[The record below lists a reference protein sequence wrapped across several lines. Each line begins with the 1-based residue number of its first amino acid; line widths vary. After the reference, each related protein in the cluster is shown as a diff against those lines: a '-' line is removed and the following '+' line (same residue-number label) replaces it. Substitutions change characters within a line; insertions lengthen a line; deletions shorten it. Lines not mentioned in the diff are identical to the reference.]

1 MNDYFNPAAD
11 VPTNY
16 TLARAGE
23 IKQQFL
29 AIGAAFDKLPAVRVL
44 QENRIGFVIATGTNN
59 LAAAL
64 PVDPEDY
71 QNGLSLAVRVANT
84 NTGPA
89 TFNLNGLGAVAIKNR
104 SGADIGAGAMVAGDI
119 ARLVYDN
126 GVFHLLNDGTEKAA
140 AAGSATAA
148 AASAAAA
155 ASSASDAATSAGA
168 AAGSASAAGT
178 SATNAANSA
187 SAASTSAT
195 NAANSAT
202 AASNSASAAASS
214 ATSAAGSETNAA
226 NSASGAAA
234 SATSASNSATAAS
247 SAQTAAEAARDQ
259 ALAAFDSFDDKYLGE
274 KTTDP
279 TTDNDGDPLQA
290 GMLYFNSVTDVMM
303 VYTGTAWVAAY
314 VSGGT
319 FLPLSGG
326 TMTGLLELMASVVGS
341 ASLRIPHGTAPTSP
355 GNGDVWSTIAGF
367 FARISGVT
375 RQFAMING
383 AQTFTTKTIDLAS
396 NTLTGT
402 LAEFNAACS
411 NADFASLD
419 GNETLT
425 NKTVALGNN
434 SVSGTLAQFNTAC
447 TDADFVSLAGAEAL
461 TNKTLT
467 APAISSPTVTGPIAL
482 NGSVR
487 GQVES
492 AGGTTLDCS
501 TGNHFSRSVSGNTS
515 FSFSNVPAGS
525 YSCLLEI
532 DWTAGTVTLPAGTKT
547 VSGKSIKWATG
558 KWWVLLSTSDG
569 GTNWQANAAGP
580 YV

>member
-1 MNDYFNPAAD
+1 MNDYFNPAPD

-202 AASNSASAAASS
+202 AASNSATAANTSKNAAATSATAAASS

-274 KTTDP
+274 KATDP

-290 GMLYFNSVTDVMM
+290 GMLYFNTTTDAMM

-326 TMTGLLELMASVVGS
+326 TMTGLLTLAADLGLVLTPGDAPASPADGQEWRETGKKM
-341 ASLRIPHGTAPTSP
+341 LRIGGTSYEVSLLNRSQSDSNKAFTSSTWSGGTISGASISAGSFTGYTEIGPAPTTGTALSPNLANGTLFRLITNGNATITLPTP
-355 GNGDVWSTIAGF
+355 A
-367 FARISGVT
+367 SGKS
-375 RQFAMING
+375 
-383 AQTFTTKTIDLAS
+383 FTVVVEYGGTH
-396 NTLTGT
+396 TLTW
-402 LAEFNAACS
+402 
-411 NADFASLD
+411 
-419 GNETLT
+419 
-425 NKTVALGNN
+425 
-434 SVSGTLAQFNTAC
+434 
-447 TDADFVSLAGAEAL
+447 
-461 TNKTLT
+461 
-467 APAISSPTVTGPIAL
+467 
-482 NGSVR
+482 
-487 GQVES
+487 
-492 AGGTTLDCS
+492 AGGTRKWVDGTVPTPTSTNGKIDVFTFVCLDGS
-501 TGNHFSRSVSGNTS
+501 NWLAFVSGQN
-515 FSFSNVPAGS
+515 
-525 YSCLLEI
+525 L
-532 DWTAGTVTLPAGTKT
+532 
-547 VSGKSIKWATG
+547 
-558 KWWVLLSTSDG
+558 
-569 GTNWQANAAGP
+569 
-580 YV
+580 

>member
-1 MNDYFNPAAD
+1 MNDYFNPAPD

-148 AASAAAA
+148 AASASA
-155 ASSASDAATSAGA
+155 ASASAGSAASAASA
-168 AAGSASAAGT
+168 AAGSASDAGT
-178 SATNAANSA
+178 SATNAAASA

-202 AASNSASAAASS
+202 AASNSASAAWTNAANAGTSATAAASS

-274 KTTDP
+274 KATDP

-290 GMLYFNSVTDVMM
+290 GMLYFNTTTDAMM

-319 FLPLSGG
+319 FLPLAGG
-326 TMTGLLELMASVVGS
+326 TMTGLLELIASVVGS
-341 ASLRIPHGTAPTSP
+341 ASLRIPHGTAPSAP
-355 GNGDVWSTIAGF
+355 VNGDVWSTIAGF
-367 FARISGVT
+367 FAQISGVT

-383 AQTFTTKTIDLAS
+383 AQTFTAKSIDLDN

-402 LAEFNAACS
+402 LAQFNAACS
-411 NADFASLD
+411 DADFASL
-419 GNETLT
+419 
-425 NKTVALGNN
+425 
-434 SVSGTLAQFNTAC
+434 
-447 TDADFVSLAGAEAL
+447 AGAETM
-461 TNKTLT
+461 TNKR
-467 APAISSPTVTGPIAL
+467 VTPRVVA
-482 NGSVR
+482 
-487 GQVES
+487 
-492 AGGTTLDCS
+492 AGA
-501 TGNHFSRSVSGNTS
+501 TS
-515 FSFSNVPAGS
+515 
-525 YSCLLEI
+525 
-532 DWTAGTVTLPAGTKT
+532 GTVTPNCDTT
-547 VSGKSIKWATG
+547 DQFNATG
-558 KWWVLLSTSDG
+558 LTGSTTIGAPSGTPTDGQKLIILFDDNGTSRTIALTSSSNGFRLGKDVEFPSATTAGKCLRLLAI
-569 GTNWQANAAGP
+569 WNAADG
-580 YV
+580 YWDVVAVVQQA